1 MFKVTVIG
9 LGNPLLKDEGLGV
22 KVVEKL
28 KEIPLPDEV
37 KIVEAGTYW
46 LEDEE
51 ILALTQGMVK
61 GTFDPEFV
69 GRKILSMQVCGA
81 GRM

>member
-9 LGNPLLKDEGLGV
+9 LGNPLLRDEGLGV

-28 KEIPLPDEV
+28 KEIPLPDGV
-37 KIVEAGTYW
+37 KILEAGTYW

-51 ILALTQGMVK
+51 SLKAEKIILVDAVK
-61 GTFDPEFV
+61 G
-69 GRKILSMQVCGA
+69 
-81 GRM
+81 